1 MRFNISN
8 QRYLKFLKKINFGCL
23 KSIFFITSLSYF
35 WIYFFNNIDQISFVI
50 NLEKN
55 GINLSL
61 SFLFCVL
68 SIFFNAY
75 SWKYIVKWFGQ
86 EFKSNNLVSFY
97 VLTNILK
104 YVPGGIWHF
113 VERFNFIKK
122 MSNPQIALY
131 STLIEPYFMLSGS
144 FLLASMGLIFSP
156 FYFFLIFP
164 LVFLNRKFI
173 FLILKRLGPL
183 KGKVFDVLRLPNL
196 KDQFEERINIVSFFP
211 ARALFLEIGFVL
223 SKFIGF
229 YICLNTFYTTNNLNS
244 IFLLVI
250 FSLSWSLGLV
260 VPTAPGGVGV
270 FEACLLFFVGKSIPQ
285 NIILI
290 CLIYFRVIS
299 TSADLLLSLP
309 FLIENYL
316 KEFSFF
322 SLNLVSMLLM
332 R

>member
-1 MRFNISN
+1 MRFKIRS
-8 QRYLKFLKKINFGCL
+8 QSYLKFLKTIKFGAL
-23 KSIFFITSLSYF
+23 KSIFFVSSLLYF
-35 WIYFFNNIDQISFVI
+35 CIYFFYNIDQISFDI

-68 SIFFNAY
+68 SIYLNAY
-75 SWKYIVKWFGQ
+75 AWKYIVRWFGKA
-86 EFKSNNLVSFY
+86 FKSNNLVSFY

-104 YVPGGIWHF
+104 YVPGGVWHF

-122 MSNPQIALY
+122 ISNPQIALY

-164 LVFLNRKFI
+164 LLFLNRKFI
-173 FLILKRLGPL
+173 FLILKILGSL
-183 KGKVFDVLRLPNL
+183 KGKVFEVLRLPNS
-196 KDQFEERINIVSFFP
+196 KDQFEERINIVSFLP
-211 ARALFLEIGFVL
+211 IRALILEIGFVL

-229 YICLNTFYTTNNLNS
+229 YICLNTFYTGDALNS

-250 FSLSWSLGLV
+250 FSLSWSIGLV

-285 NIILI
+285 HIII
-290 CLIYFRVIS
+290 ISLIYFRVIS

-309 FLIENYL
+309 FLIRKL
-316 KEFSFF
+316 SK
-322 SLNLVSMLLM
+322 
-332 R
+332 RI

>member
-1 MRFNISN
+1 MRFNSSY
-8 QRYLKFLKKINFGCL
+8 QPYFKFLKKINFGGL
-23 KSIFFITSLSYF
+23 KSIFFISSLLYF
-35 WIYFFNNIDQISFVI
+35 CIYFFYNIDKISFDI
-50 NLEKN
+50 NLERN

-68 SIFFNAY
+68 SIYLNAY
-75 SWKYIVKWFGQ
+75 AWKYIVKWFGK

-113 VERFNFIKK
+113 VERFYFIKK
-122 MSNPQIALY
+122 ISNSQIALY

-144 FLLASMGLIFSP
+144 FLLASLGLTFSP
-156 FYFFLIFP
+156 IYFLLIFP
-164 LVFLNRKFI
+164 LVFLNRK
-173 FLILKRLGPL
+173 LIYLVLKRIGSL
-183 KGKVFDVLRLPNL
+183 KGKVFEVLKLPNS
-196 KDQFEERINIVSFFP
+196 KGQFEKRINIISFFP
-211 ARALFLEIGFVL
+211 TRALILEIGFVL

-229 YICLNTFYTTNNLNS
+229 YICLNTFYTSNTLNV

-260 VPTAPGGVGV
+260 VPAAPGGVGV
-270 FEACLLFFVGKSIPQ
+270 FEASFLFFVGKSIPQ

-299 TSADLLLSLP
+299 TSADLFLSLP
-309 FLIENYL
+309 FLIRKL
-316 KEFSFF
+316 SK
-322 SLNLVSMLLM
+322 
-332 R
+332 RI

>member
-1 MRFNISN
+1 MRFNLTN
-8 QRYLKFLKKINFGCL
+8 QSYWKFLRKFKFGVL
-23 KSIFFITSLSYF
+23 KSTFFFSSLIYF
-35 WIYFFNNIDQISFVI
+35 CIYFFYNIDQISLDI

-55 GINLSL
+55 GINLFL

-68 SIFFNAY
+68 SIYLNAY
-75 SWKYIVKWFGQ
+75 AWKYIVKWFGK

-122 MSNPQIALY
+122 ISNPKIALY

-144 FLLASMGLIFSP
+144 FLLASLGLIFSP
-156 FYFFLIFP
+156 LYFFLIFP

-173 FLILKRLGPL
+173 YLILKRIASL
-183 KGKVFDVLRLPNL
+183 KGKVFEVLGLQNS
-196 KDQFEERINIVSFFP
+196 KGQFEKRLGIVSFFP
-211 ARALFLEIGFVL
+211 TKALFLEIGFVL

-229 YICLNTFYTTNNLNS
+229 YICLNTFCTINTLNT
-244 IFLLVI
+244 IFLLVT

-270 FEACLLFFVGKSIPQ
+270 FEACLLFLVSRNIPQ
-285 NIILI
+285 NEILVS
-290 CLIYFRVIS
+290 LIYFRVIS

-309 FLIENYL
+309 FIIKKLFKRI
-316 KEFSFF
+316 
-322 SLNLVSMLLM
+322 
-332 R
+332 

>member
-1 MRFNISN
+1 MRFNTNN
-8 QRYLKFLKKINFGCL
+8 QPYFKFLKKINFGYL
-23 KSIFFITSLSYF
+23 KSIFFISSLSYF
-35 WIYFFNNIDQISFVI
+35 CIYFFDNIDQISLDI

-68 SIFFNAY
+68 SIYLNAY
-75 SWKYIVKWFGQ
+75 AWKYIVRWFGK

-104 YVPGGIWHF
+104 YVPGGVWHF

-122 MSNPQIALY
+122 ISNPQIAFY
-131 STLIEPYFMLSGS
+131 STLIEPYFMLTGS
-144 FLLASMGLIFSP
+144 FLLASMGFIFSP

-164 LVFLNRKFI
+164 LIFLNRKFI
-173 FLILKRLGPL
+173 FLIFKILGSL
-183 KGKVFDVLRLPNL
+183 KGKVIEVLRLPNS
-196 KDQFEERINIVSFFP
+196 KGQFEERINIVSFFP
-211 ARALFLEIGFVL
+211 SRALFLEIGFVL

-229 YICLNTFYTTNNLNS
+229 YICLNTFYTSNTLNI

-250 FSLSWSLGLV
+250 FSLSWSIGLV
-260 VPTAPGGVGV
+260 VPAAPGGVGV
-270 FEACLLFFVGKSIPQ
+270 FEACFLFFVGKSIPQ

-299 TSADLLLSLP
+299 TSADLFLSLP
-309 FLIENYL
+309 FLIRKL
-316 KEFSFF
+316 SK
-322 SLNLVSMLLM
+322 
-332 R
+332 RI

>member
-1 MRFNISN
+1 LEMRFNTIN
-8 QRYLKFLKKINFGCL
+8 QSYFKFLKKINFNIL
-23 KSIFFITSLSYF
+23 KSIFFISSLLYF
-35 WIYFFNNIDQISFVI
+35 CIYFFYNIDQISFDI
-50 NLEKN
+50 NLERN
-55 GINLSL
+55 GINLFI

-68 SIFFNAY
+68 SIYLNAY
-75 SWKYIVKWFGQ
+75 AWKYIVKWFGK

-104 YVPGGIWHF
+104 YVPGGVWHF

-122 MSNPQIALY
+122 ISNPQIALY

-144 FLLASMGLIFSP
+144 FLLASLGLIFSP
-156 FYFFLIFP
+156 IYFFLIFP
-164 LVFLNRKFI
+164 LIFLNRKLI
-173 FLILKRLGPL
+173 FFVLNKIGSL
-183 KGKVFDVLRLPNL
+183 KGKVFEVLRLPNF
-196 KDQFEERINIVSFFP
+196 KDQFEDRINIISFFP
-211 ARALFLEIGFVL
+211 SRALVLEIGFVL

-229 YICLNTFYTTNNLNS
+229 YICLNTFYTSNTLNI

-270 FEACLLFFVGKSIPQ
+270 FEACFLFFVGKSIPQ

-309 FLIENYL
+309 FLIGKL
-316 KEFSFF
+316 SK
-322 SLNLVSMLLM
+322 
-332 R
+332 RI

>member
-1 MRFNISN
+1 MRFNTIN
-8 QRYLKFLKKINFGCL
+8 RTYFKFLKKFNFGGL
-23 KSIFFITSLSYF
+23 KSIFFISSLLYF
-35 WIYFFNNIDQISFVI
+35 CIYFFYNIDQISFDI
-50 NLEKN
+50 NLKRN

-68 SIFFNAY
+68 SIYLNAY
-75 SWKYIVKWFGQ
+75 AWKYIVKWFGK

-104 YVPGGIWHF
+104 YVPGGVWHF

-122 MSNPQIALY
+122 ISNPQIALY

-144 FLLASMGLIFSP
+144 FLLASLGLIFSP
-156 FYFFLIFP
+156 IYFFLIFP
-164 LVFLNRKFI
+164 LIFLNRKLI
-173 FLILKRLGPL
+173 FFVLNKIGSL
-183 KGKVFDVLRLPNL
+183 KGKVFEVLRLPNF
-196 KDQFEERINIVSFFP
+196 KDQFEDRINIISFFP
-211 ARALFLEIGFVL
+211 SRALVLEIGFVL

-229 YICLNTFYTTNNLNS
+229 YICLNTFYTSNTLNS

-250 FSLSWSLGLV
+250 FSLSWSLGLI

-270 FEACLLFFVGKSIPQ
+270 FEACFLFFVGKSIPQ

-309 FLIENYL
+309 FLIRKL
-316 KEFSFF
+316 SK
-322 SLNLVSMLLM
+322 
-332 R
+332 RI

>member
-1 MRFNISN
+1 MRFNLSN
-8 QRYLKFLKKINFGCL
+8 KSYLKSLKKFNFGVL
-23 KSIFFITSLSYF
+23 KSTFFISSLLYF
-35 WIYFFNNIDQISFVI
+35 CIYFFVNIDQISFDI
-50 NLEKN
+50 NLENN
-55 GINLSL
+55 GINLFL

-68 SIFFNAY
+68 SIYLNAY
-75 SWKYIVKWFGQ
+75 AWKYIVKWFGK

-122 MSNPQIALY
+122 ISNPQIAMY

-144 FLLASMGLIFSP
+144 FLLASLGLIFSP

-164 LVFLNRKFI
+164 LVFLNKKLI
-173 FLILKRLGPL
+173 YLILKILRSL
-183 KGKVFDVLRLPNL
+183 KGKVFDVLRLQNL
-196 KDQFEERINIVSFFP
+196 NDQFEERINIISFFP
-211 ARALFLEIGFVL
+211 TRALLLEIGFVL

-229 YICLNTFYTTNNLNS
+229 YFCLNTFYPINTLNI

-270 FEACLLFFVGKSIPQ
+270 FEACLLFLIGRNIPK
-285 NIILI
+285 NAILVS
-290 CLIYFRVIS
+290 LIYFRFIS
-299 TSADLLLSLP
+299 TSADLLLSFP
-309 FLIENYL
+309 FLIRKL
-316 KEFSFF
+316 FK
-322 SLNLVSMLLM
+322 
-332 R
+332 RI

>member
-1 MRFNISN
+1 MRFNKSI
-8 QRYLKFLKKINFGCL
+8 QPYLIFLKKINFGGL
-23 KSIFFITSLSYF
+23 KSVFFISSLLYF
-35 WIYFFNNIDQISFVI
+35 CIYFFENIDQISFDI
-50 NLEKN
+50 NLERN

-68 SIFFNAY
+68 SIYLNAY
-75 SWKYIVKWFGQ
+75 AWKYIVKWFGK

-104 YVPGGIWHF
+104 YVPGGVWHF

-122 MSNPQIALY
+122 ISNPQIALY

-156 FYFFLIFP
+156 IYFFLIFP
-164 LVFLNRKFI
+164 LVFLNRK
-173 FLILKRLGPL
+173 LIYLVLKRIGSL
-183 KGKVFDVLRLPNL
+183 KGKVFEVLRLPNT
-196 KDQFEERINIVSFFP
+196 KYQFQERINIISFFP
-211 ARALFLEIGFVL
+211 TKALILEIGFVL

-229 YICLNTFYTTNNLNS
+229 YICLNTFYTSNNLNS

-270 FEACLLFFVGKSIPQ
+270 FEACFLFFCWQKYPTKYNSH
-285 NIILI
+285 L
-290 CLIYFRVIS
+290 
-299 TSADLLLSLP
+299 
-309 FLIENYL
+309 
-316 KEFSFF
+316 
-322 SLNLVSMLLM
+322 LNLF
-332 R
+332 

>member
-1 MRFNISN
+1 MIFNTSN
-8 QRYLKFLKKINFGCL
+8 QPYFKFLKKINFGGL
-23 KSIFFITSLSYF
+23 KSIFFISSLLYF
-35 WIYFFNNIDQISFVI
+35 CIYFFYNIDQISFDI
-50 NLEKN
+50 NLERN
-55 GINLSL
+55 GLNLFL

-68 SIFFNAY
+68 SIYLNAY
-75 SWKYIVKWFGQ
+75 AWKYIVKWFGK

-122 MSNPQIALY
+122 ISNSQIAFY

-144 FLLASMGLIFSP
+144 FLLASLGLIFSP

-164 LVFLNRKFI
+164 LIFLNRKFI
-173 FLILKRLGPL
+173 FLILKKLGSL
-183 KGKVFDVLRLPNL
+183 KGKVFEVLRLPNS
-196 KDQFEERINIVSFFP
+196 KDQFEERINIVSFLP
-211 ARALFLEIGFVL
+211 IRALILEIGFVL

-229 YICLNTFYTTNNLNS
+229 YICLNTFYTGDALNS

-270 FEACLLFFVGKSIPQ
+270 FEACFLFFVGKSIPQ

-290 CLIYFRVIS
+290 S
-299 TSADLLLSLP
+299 
-309 FLIENYL
+309 
-316 KEFSFF
+316 
-322 SLNLVSMLLM
+322 
-332 R
+332 

>member
-1 MRFNISN
+1 MRFNTIN
-8 QRYLKFLKKINFGCL
+8 QSYFKFLKKINFNIV
-23 KSIFFITSLSYF
+23 KSIFFISSLLYF
-35 WIYFFNNIDQISFVI
+35 CIYFFYNIDQISFDI
-50 NLEKN
+50 NLERN
-55 GINLSL
+55 GINLFI

-68 SIFFNAY
+68 SIYLNAY
-75 SWKYIVKWFGQ
+75 AWKYIVKWFGK

-104 YVPGGIWHF
+104 YVPGGVWHF

-122 MSNPQIALY
+122 ISNPQIALY

-144 FLLASMGLIFSP
+144 FLLASLGLIFSP
-156 FYFFLIFP
+156 IYFFLIFP
-164 LVFLNRKFI
+164 LIFLNRKLI
-173 FLILKRLGPL
+173 FFVLNKIGSL
-183 KGKVFDVLRLPNL
+183 KGKVFEVLRLPNF
-196 KDQFEERINIVSFFP
+196 KDQFEDRINIISFFP
-211 ARALFLEIGFVL
+211 SRALVLEIGFVL

-229 YICLNTFYTTNNLNS
+229 YICLNTFYTSNTLNI

-270 FEACLLFFVGKSIPQ
+270 FEACFLFFVGKSIPQ

-309 FLIENYL
+309 FLIGKL
-316 KEFSFF
+316 SK
-322 SLNLVSMLLM
+322 
-332 R
+332 RI